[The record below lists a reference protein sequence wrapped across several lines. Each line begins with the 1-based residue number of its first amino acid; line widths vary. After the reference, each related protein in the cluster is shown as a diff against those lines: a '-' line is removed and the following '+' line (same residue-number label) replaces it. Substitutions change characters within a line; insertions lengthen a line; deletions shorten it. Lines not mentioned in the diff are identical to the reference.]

1 MPPKGKK
8 CCQFNVAMGSEK
20 IHFIV
25 KVKSSFGEDNC
36 LRIARLCWLRLKAG
50 DTVENM
56 RTYRDLLY
64 ELCQA
69 CRIHNALAEVAQ
81 RQHQQQSGEWPAS
94 SP

>member
-64 ELCQA
+64 ELSGLSHSQCP
-69 CRIHNALAEVAQ
+69 CRSGAAAASAAVRRVA
-81 RQHQQQSGEWPAS
+81 G
-94 SP
+94 